1 MLIRTLPLVFVSYV
15 AAFGLAADD
24 DWQSMFNG
32 RDLTGW
38 RVNEN
43 PESVFVEDG
52 CLVVQGKRAHAFYVG
67 KNGDGEFKNFHFKAK
82 VMTMPKANSGIYF
95 HSRFLDSGWPNR
107 GYEAQVNNT
116 HGDKKKT
123 GGLYNVQDNFK
134 SPVGDEQ
141 WFDFEIIVRGK
152 RIETKI
158 NGKTISDYTEPD
170 DLDRPQRQLGSGLFA
185 LQAHDPGSKVLYK
198 DIKVKRL
205 ED

>member
-82 VMTMPKANSGIYF
+82 VMTMPKANSG
-95 HSRFLDSGWPNR
+95 SAES
-107 GYEAQVNNT
+107 
-116 HGDKKKT
+116 
-123 GGLYNVQDNFK
+123 FK
-134 SPVGDEQ
+134 
-141 WFDFEIIVRGK
+141 R
-152 RIETKI
+152 R
-158 NGKTISDYTEPD
+158 
-170 DLDRPQRQLGSGLFA
+170 A
-185 LQAHDPGSKVLYK
+185 
-198 DIKVKRL
+198 
-205 ED
+205 